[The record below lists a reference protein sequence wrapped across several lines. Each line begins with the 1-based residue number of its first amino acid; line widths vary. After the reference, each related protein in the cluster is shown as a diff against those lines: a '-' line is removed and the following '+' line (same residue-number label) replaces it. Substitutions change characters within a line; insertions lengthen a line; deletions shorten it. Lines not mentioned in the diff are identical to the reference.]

1 MTTEVKLSKIF
12 RHCSALLEG
21 VENEARDASG
31 KWTSGGGSGGAG
43 GKSSTPPKVMAK
55 HAQTV
60 SEKAHQATQAATG
73 GRGPLSKAAATTHEN
88 VSKRGHGAKDHEHKR
103 ASNAH
108 AAHARTHEEIAKTTK
123 DPKAKA
129 AHTQAAK
136 LHRAAATAHHNTAHG
151 KLSDSIGADF

>member
-1 MTTEVKLSKIF
+1 MTSKLSKIF

-21 VENEARDASG
+21 VESEARDDHG
-31 KWTSGGGSGGAG
+31 RWTSGGGSGGSG
-43 GKSSTPPKVMAK
+43 GKSSTPPMVMAK

-60 SEKAHQATQAATG
+60 SEKARQATQAATG
-73 GRGPLSKAAATTHEN
+73 GNGPLAKSAAATH
-88 VSKRGHGAKDHEHKR
+88 VKIVKRGHGAKDHEHKQS
-103 ASNAH
+103 SNEH
-108 AAHARTHEEIAKTTK
+108 AAHAREHEEIAKRTK

-129 AHTQAAK
+129 AHAQAAK